1 MSRETGKA
9 GSAESARLSPA
20 KTKVNKP
27 AIRQRVTKGERIDRM
42 RVCVRKAFSL
52 LLNVRALIKSALFKG
67 NGFLAEMKT
76 QRAVITLG
84 NGQLGLML
92 SKAAK
97 KLGIPFTAMSLQEA
111 RAWLGEKPDPSRFL
125 VTFEQEHVDQD
136 LLQGLESAGIPSF
149 PTWENFSLL
158 KSKLSQKLFL
168 QENGIPTSGYVK
180 ADPWGASCDEFIRSH
195 KGAVLKAGRGGY
207 DGKGVWLVD
216 AKGQTKDGPAQGVAA
231 KLAEPYLEER
241 VSFEEEIA
249 AVVCRSSAGDIK
261 LYPTVRSIQSD
272 GICYQVEYTKEFA
285 QTPTAHLAGN
295 VAKQVAEKLQYIGVL
310 AVEFFRKGDQVL
322 VNEIAP
328 RVHNSGHFSI
338 DLCAGSQFENHLRA
352 GLGLELE
359 KTEPTHPAALMVNL
373 LWPEG
378 EKEFAPLFTRLTCGP
393 EWPDN
398 VKMHWYGKSEARPR
412 RKMGHFTVYG
422 NSIEECRAQAA
433 QILASR
439 WG

>member
-1 MSRETGKA
+1 
-9 GSAESARLSPA
+9 
-20 KTKVNKP
+20 
-27 AIRQRVTKGERIDRM
+27 
-42 RVCVRKAFSL
+42 
-52 LLNVRALIKSALFKG
+52 
-67 NGFLAEMKT
+67 MKT

-97 KLGIPFTAMSLQEA
+97 KLGIPFTAMSLADA
-111 RAWLGEKPDPSRFL
+111 RAWLKDGPDPSRFI

-136 LLQGLESAGIPSF
+136 LLQGLEARGIPSF

-158 KSKLSQKLFL
+158 KSKFSQKLFL
-168 QENGIPTSGYVK
+168 TENGIPTSGFVK
-180 ADPWGASCDEFIRSH
+180 AFPWGPECEEFIRGH

-216 AKGQTKDGPAQGVAA
+216 AKGETKDGPAQVVAA
-231 KLAEPYLEER
+231 RLEEPYLEER
-241 VSFEEEIA
+241 VLFDEEIA
-249 AVVCRSSAGDIK
+249 AVVVRSSSGALE
-261 LYPTVRSIQSD
+261 LYPTVRSIQAD
-272 GICYQVEYTKEFA
+272 GICYQVEYTQEFT
-285 QTPTAHLAGN
+285 QTPAALQAGHI
-295 VAKQVAEKLQYIGVL
+295 AKQIAEKLQYIGVL
-310 AVEFFRKGDQVL
+310 AVEFFRQGDQVV

-352 GLGLELE
+352 GLGLELA

-378 EKEFAPLFTRLTCGP
+378 QQEFAPLFTRLTCGP

-422 NSIEECRAQAA
+422 DSIEECRAQAA